1 MTTDN
6 VKVSEWLEVIAAYDR
21 EFASWGKRADKIEK
35 RYKGERGSRD
45 KDSRFNVLWSNVQ
58 TVLPAVFAR
67 LPRPDVSRRFADTD
81 PVGRVA
87 SLLLERALSYEI
99 ENHEDYRRAMHSS
112 IKDRFLGGRGTA
124 WVRYEP
130 GFEDNDEDQD
140 ESPGTLD
147 YECARVD
154 YVHWRDFG
162 HTVARTWEEVTA
174 VWRIVY
180 MDEDALEDR
189 FGEEVA
195 AKVPL
200 DANPNEATRRA
211 VNNDTKKQAAV
222 YEIWDKSTKRA
233 IWIAKG
239 VATALD
245 VQDDPMGLENFW
257 PCPRPL
263 FATLTNDSLIPVP
276 DFAQY
281 QDQASQLDV
290 LSDRIDGL
298 IKALQV
304 KGVYDATFPELQRLF
319 TEGTNGDLIAVKNYA
334 ALAEKSGLKGSVEMI
349 DLTNI
354 AMALEHCYRAVGEIK
369 AQVYEI
375 TGISDILR
383 GDTEASETATAQKIK
398 DRYASGR
405 LSNMRENV
413 SHFAADLIRIKAQ
426 IIAGYEPQTI
436 LRISAAD
443 QLRDEDKQ
451 LVPQALALI
460 KNKVLRN
467 FRIDIES
474 DSLVADDQQK
484 EQEARTEF
492 LQATGSFLQQANEV
506 IQASPVVAPLVLEM
520 LRFGVTGFKVGR
532 SLEGVFDE
540 VAEQVKQQI
549 QRQQNQPPQD
559 PEAAK
564 AQAKAQ
570 ADQAVEQARAQADM
584 QIEQFRTQANQA
596 IEQARMA
603 SDERMQAMQQQHEM
617 AMEQMRKQS
626 DANLQLILA
635 RLNNEA
641 KVEVAEIS
649 AQTTL
654 DAAQISAA
662 NQGSSDGA

>member
-1 MTTDN
+1 
-6 VKVSEWLEVIAAYDR
+6 
-21 EFASWGKRADKIEK
+21 
-35 RYKGERGSRD
+35 
-45 KDSRFNVLWSNVQ
+45 
-58 TVLPAVFAR
+58 
-67 LPRPDVSRRFADTD
+67 
-81 PVGRVA
+81 
-87 SLLLERALSYEI
+87 
-99 ENHEDYRRAMHSS
+99 
-112 IKDRFLGGRGTA
+112 
-124 WVRYEP
+124 
-130 GFEDNDEDQD
+130 
-140 ESPGTLD
+140 
-147 YECARVD
+147 
-154 YVHWRDFG
+154 
-162 HTVARTWEEVTA
+162 
-174 VWRIVY
+174 
-180 MDEDALEDR
+180 
-189 FGEEVA
+189 
-195 AKVPL
+195 
-200 DANPNEATRRA
+200 
-211 VNNDTKKQAAV
+211 
-222 YEIWDKSTKRA
+222 
-233 IWIAKG
+233 
-239 VATALD
+239 
-245 VQDDPMGLENFW
+245 
-257 PCPRPL
+257 
-263 FATLTNDSLIPVP
+263 
-276 DFAQY
+276 
-281 QDQASQLDV
+281 
-290 LSDRIDGL
+290 
-298 IKALQV
+298 
-304 KGVYDATFPELQRLF
+304 
-319 TEGTNGDLIAVKNYA
+319 
-334 ALAEKSGLKGSVEMI
+334 
-349 DLTNI
+349 
-354 AMALEHCYRAVGEIK
+354 
-369 AQVYEI
+369 
-375 TGISDILR
+375 
-383 GDTEASETATAQKIK
+383 
-398 DRYASGR
+398 
-405 LSNMRENV
+405 MRENV

-436 LRISAAD
+436 LQISAAD

-570 ADQAVEQARAQADM
+570 ADQAAEQARAQADM
-584 QIEQFRTQANQA
+584 QIEQFRAQANQA

-635 RLNNEA
+635 RLNNEV